1 MEDEKMIT
9 PEEANKFEA
18 DVEDVNEEEEKEN
31 V

>member
-18 DVEDVNEEEEKEN
+18 DVEDVNEKEEKEN
-31 V
+31 G

>member
-18 DVEDVNEEEEKEN
+18 DVEDVNEKEENEN
-31 V
+31 G